1 MKRCVHILWV
11 VVIGVLTFSCGK
23 SIIGGDQDLSPEHN
37 FEILWQE
44 FNDFYA
50 LFETKNV
57 DWDGIYRFLRP
68 NITPQSTPQELFEIC
83 ALMLEYLNDRH
94 VALVT
99 PFSGFL
105 SGRSDEPL
113 TFDPSIVGRDT
124 TIVLGGRRDE
134 SFDFDR
140 VRNYVGNM
148 HSQSSLQYGIIQ
160 NHIGYLFIPGF
171 SGSVKDW
178 ERDIDAVLEQLRNT
192 SGIIID
198 LRQNSGGLRKLSK
211 VIMSRFIET
220 TQVYGYEEFR
230 NGPNRSDFT
239 SPRELKIEPAGTRQY
254 INPIVLLVGRN
265 TGSAA
270 EKIVLALRER
280 PHVTVVGSPT
290 AGALGATKR
299 GQLPNGWTYQLT
311 ISKFVSGDGIS
322 YEGIGI
328 PPDIAVSFSD
338 ASPTDDPVLEA
349 GIEVLAGT

>member
-1 MKRCVHILWV
+1 MFLNKKKLVRIL
-11 VVIGVLTFSCGK
+11 
-23 SIIGGDQDLSPEHN
+23 IIL
-37 FEILWQE
+37 
-44 FNDFYA
+44 
-50 LFETKNV
+50 
-57 DWDGIYRFLRP
+57 
-68 NITPQSTPQELFEIC
+68 
-83 ALMLEYLNDRH
+83 YL
-94 VALVT
+94 L
-99 PFSGFL
+99 
-105 SGRSDEPL
+105 
-113 TFDPSIVGRDT
+113 
-124 TIVLGGRRDE
+124 LGGTDVVAE
-134 SFDFDR
+134 QKKKEDAKEK
-140 VRNYVGNM
+140 NKEWN
-148 HSQSSLQYGIIQ
+148 GIIQ

-290 AGALGATKR
+290 AGAFGATKR

-311 ISKFVSGDGIS
+311 ISKFVSVDGIS

-328 PPDIAVSFSD
+328 PPDIAASFSD